1 MGEAR
6 AIELSRLTKRYGP
19 VTGVESL
26 SLTVGAGEVFG
37 FLGPNGAG
45 KTTTLRCL
53 AGLLRPTAG
62 SVRVLGLDP
71 VLDHARLAPRLGYL
85 PGELRFYPELTGAE
99 TLDLLTALQHAPS
112 PRRRE
117 LCARLDL
124 SDRDLRR
131 PVLGYSRGMKQK
143 LGLVQALQHDPRLAV
158 LDEPTEGLD
167 PLVQETFYE
176 LLAEATEA
184 GRTVLLSSHVLP
196 EVQRA
201 CGRVAIVREGRLV
214 TVERVSAL
222 REARARR
229 IRVTLAAG
237 EGTGAGGVRSL
248 GAADRWNPRWQ
259 GDRAELLV
267 PPSDI
272 TATLRQLLTLPVTD
286 VTVEEAGLDEA
297 FLDLY
302 RDRPPGA
309 DRPPG
314 HDRRPTGDRPSEDDR
329 PSGHDRPPGADRPSG
344 HDRSSGRDRPTGGPP

>member
-1 MGEAR
+1 MGER
-6 AIELSRLTKRYGP
+6 HAIELSGLSKRYGP
-19 VTGVESL
+19 VVGIESL
-26 SLTVGAGEVFG
+26 SLAVDAGEVFG

-62 SVRVLGLDP
+62 SARVLGLDP
-71 VLDHARLAPRLGYL
+71 VADHARLAPELGYL
-85 PGELRFYPELTGAE
+85 PGELRLYPELTGAQ
-99 TLDLLTALQHAPS
+99 TLDLLAALQQAPS
-112 PRRRE
+112 PRRGE

-124 SDRDLRR
+124 SERDLRR

-143 LGLVQALQHDPRLAV
+143 LGLVQALQHDPRLVV

-176 LLAEATEA
+176 LMAEAPAA

-229 IRVTLAAG
+229 IRVTLAPTAP
-237 EGTGAGGVRSL
+237 GGGPRSL
-248 GAADRWNPRWQ
+248 GAADRWRPRWQ

-267 PPSDI
+267 PPGDL
-272 TATLRQLLTLPVTD
+272 TDTLRELLHSLPVTD
-286 VTVEEAGLDEA
+286 ITVEEAGLDEA

-302 RDRPPGA
+302 RGGDPPRTHGEE
-309 DRPPG
+309 G
-314 HDRRPTGDRPSEDDR
+314 EEGGDGEGEEP
-329 PSGHDRPPGADRPSG
+329 
-344 HDRSSGRDRPTGGPP
+344 

>member
-1 MGEAR
+1 MSDGTR
-6 AIELSRLTKRYGP
+6 AAGPPRTGRGADEPAIALHGLTKRYGS
-19 VTGVESL
+19 VVGIETL

-53 AGLLRPTAG
+53 TGLLRPTAG
-62 SVRVLGLDP
+62 QVRVLGLDP
-71 VLDHARLAPRLGYL
+71 VADHPRLAPALGYL
-85 PGELRFYPELTGAE
+85 PGELRLYPELTGAQ
-99 TLDLLTALQHAPS
+99 TLDLLTALQGAPS
-112 PRRRE
+112 PRRGE
-117 LCARLDL
+117 LCARLEL

-131 PVLGYSRGMKQK
+131 PVQGYSRGMKQK
-143 LGLVQALQHDPRLAV
+143 LGLVQALQHDPRLVV

-176 LLAEATEA
+176 LMAEAAGA

-214 TVERVSAL
+214 TVERVAAL

-229 IRVTLAAG
+229 IRVTL
-237 EGTGAGGVRSL
+237 EGDDRGGRPRSL
-248 GAADRWNPRWQ
+248 GHADRWSPRWE

-267 PPSDI
+267 PPSEVI
-272 TATLRQLLTLPVTD
+272 ATLRGLLALPVVD
-286 VTVEEAGLDEA
+286 ITVEEAGLDEA

-302 RDRPPGA
+302 RARDPAPSRARDPAPDPDPAPGEPP
-309 DRPPG
+309 
-314 HDRRPTGDRPSEDDR
+314 
-329 PSGHDRPPGADRPSG
+329 
-344 HDRSSGRDRPTGGPP
+344 

>member
-1 MGEAR
+1 MGEEH
-6 AIELSRLTKRYGP
+6 AIALEQLTKRYGS
-19 VTGVESL
+19 VVGVEAL

-53 AGLLRPTAG
+53 VGLLTPTAG
-62 SVRVLGLDP
+62 RIRVLGLDP
-71 VLDHARLAPRLGYL
+71 VAAHPRLAPMLGYL

-99 TLDLLTALQHAPS
+99 TLDLLTALQRSPS
-112 PRRRE
+112 PRRAE
-117 LCARLDL
+117 LCERLAL
-124 SDRDLRR
+124 SDGDLRR
-131 PVLGYSRGMKQK
+131 PVQGYSRGMKQK

-176 LLAEATEA
+176 LMAESAGA

-214 TVERVSAL
+214 TVERVAAL

-229 IRVTLAAG
+229 IRVTL
-237 EGTGAGGVRSL
+237 GGSRVGPRTL
-248 GAADRWNPRWQ
+248 GNADRWNPRWE

-267 PPSDI
+267 PPSDVV
-272 TATLRQLLTLPVTD
+272 TTLRELLVLPVVD
-286 VTVEEAGLDEA
+286 ITVEEAGLDEA

-302 RDRPPGA
+302 RD
-309 DRPPG
+309 
-314 HDRRPTGDRPSEDDR
+314 GDAEESP
-329 PSGHDRPPGADRPSG
+329 
-344 HDRSSGRDRPTGGPP
+344 

>member
-1 MGEAR
+1 MPERAGR
-6 AIELSRLTKRYGP
+6 TGDKPAIELSRLTKRYGS
-19 VTGVESL
+19 VLGVDSL
-26 SLTVGAGEVFG
+26 SLTVAAGEVFG

-62 SVRVLGLDP
+62 HARVLGLDP
-71 VLDHARLAPRLGYL
+71 VLDHPRLAPELGYL
-85 PGELRFYPELTGAE
+85 PGELRFYPELTGEE
-99 TLDLLTALQHAPS
+99 TLELLAALQGAPS

-143 LGLVQALQHDPRLAV
+143 LGLVQALQHDPRLVV

-176 LLAEATEA
+176 LMAEAAAT

-201 CGRVAIVREGRLV
+201 CGRVAIIREGRLV
-214 TVERVSAL
+214 TVERVAAL

-229 IRVTLAAG
+229 IRVTLAG
-237 EGTGAGGVRSL
+237 GDGAPRSL

-272 TATLRQLLTLPVTD
+272 TATLRELLTLPVAD
-286 VTVEEAGLDEA
+286 ITVEEAGLDEA

-302 RDRPPGA
+302 RDG
-309 DRPPG
+309 G
-314 HDRRPTGDRPSEDDR
+314 HDRTAEGPS
-329 PSGHDRPPGADRPSG
+329 
-344 HDRSSGRDRPTGGPP
+344 